1 MTSNQAAGPSALHGF
16 GGGARRPRLL
26 LAVAALAVMLAA
38 ADTYVV
44 VLALPDMM
52 AGAGLGIESLQ
63 RGTPIVSGFL
73 LGYIAVL
80 PLIGRLADMVPRQ
93 RILVV
98 CLLIFAVGSA
108 VTAVAVELPV
118 MVGGRFLQGVGGGGL
133 VPATLALVADLWP
146 PGKRGV
152 PLGIVGGVQE
162 LGAVMGPLLGAAV
175 LLVSSWR
182 GIFWLNV
189 ALGLLFCLG
198 VLAVGS
204 AGGRGVRM
212 APQRSGEST
221 SPGSRPSSPWVRIG
235 TVLVAALV
243 VAGVILSVLTLTPPE
258 SLVTS
263 VAYGEPF
270 VPFVDGSSSRV
281 ATPVGLAAGAV
292 WLVVI
297 VVTAP
302 AWMPPLIRADLLGAT
317 LIAMVLG
324 SVVLTFSTADPEVE
338 VLGPWGLWL
347 VPVGIVALLAFAIR
361 QRTAAVPLIG
371 SEVVQRRVWPA
382 LVVSVLV
389 GAAIVAIVVDV
400 PLLARLDGESTQ
412 TQAAFVLVR
421 FLVTV
426 PVGAVL
432 GGVLLRW
439 AAPGLVAAGGLA
451 LATGGLTVMA
461 SWTVSSL
468 SEGLATTLTLAGVGL
483 GVGLAIAPVNDAALA
498 DAPDY
503 AHGTVS
509 SLVVVAR
516 MVGMVVGLALLTAIG
531 LRRFYEAV
539 ALLPDPSDEQALLA
553 AGVVQVQTVFT
564 GAALAAGLA
573 TVVALGLGV
582 RARRAATPA
591 PSVSVTLPG

>member
-1 MTSNQAAGPSALHGF
+1 VTRDTIGAAAPASTPSRARSRAL
-16 GGGARRPRLL
+16 LT
-26 LAVAALAVMLAA
+26 VASLAVMLAA

-63 RGTPIVSGFL
+63 RGTPIISGFL

-80 PLIGRLADMVPRQ
+80 PLIGRLADMMPRQ
-93 RILVV
+93 RILIA
-98 CLLIFAVGSA
+98 CLLIFAVGS
-108 VTAVAVELPV
+108 VITAVAVELPV
-118 MVGGRFLQGVGGGGL
+118 IVGGRFLQGVGGGGL

-162 LGAVMGPLLGAAV
+162 LGAVLGPLLGAAV
-175 LLVSSWR
+175 LLVADWR

-189 ALGLLFCLG
+189 ALALVFCLG
-198 VLAVGS
+198 VFAIGARRNHREATPTGDDQGS
-204 AGGRGVRM
+204 AERKRSTASTVR
-212 APQRSGEST
+212 A
-221 SPGSRPSSPWVRIG
+221 
-235 TVLVAALV
+235 VASISLV
-243 VAGVILSVLTLTPPE
+243 VIGVILSILTLAPPE
-258 SLVTS
+258 SLLTS

-270 VPFVDGSSSRV
+270 VPLADGSASRV
-281 ATPVGLAAGAV
+281 ATPIGLVAGTV
-292 WLVVI
+292 WLLVFLI
-297 VVTAP
+297 TAP
-302 AWMPPLIRADLLGAT
+302 RFLPRLIEADLLGAT
-317 LIAMVLG
+317 LIAVALG

-347 VPVGIVALLAFAIR
+347 VPVGVIAAVAFVVR
-361 QRTAAVPLIG
+361 QRLAANPLIG
-371 SEVVQRRVWPA
+371 PDVVRKRVWPA
-382 LVVSVLV
+382 LGVSVLV
-389 GAAIVAIVVDV
+389 GAAIVAIVVDI

-421 FLVTV
+421 FLVAV

-439 AAPGLVAAGGLA
+439 IAPGLVAAAGLAVAAGGL
-451 LATGGLTVMA
+451 GLMTTWDVA
-461 SWTVSSL
+461 SL
-468 SEGLATTLTLAGVGL
+468 SAGLSTTLTLGAAGL

-498 DAPDY
+498 DAPAY

-539 ALLPDPSDEQALLA
+539 ALLPDPTDDKALLA
-553 AGVVQVQTVFT
+553 AGVVQVHTVFAGATIAT
-564 GAALAAGLA
+564 GIAAVLALA
-573 TVVALGLGV
+573 LGV
-582 RARRAATPA
+582 RMDRSATHTEPE
-591 PSVSVTLPG
+591 PERLRQ

>member
-1 MTSNQAAGPSALHGF
+1 
-16 GGGARRPRLL
+16 
-26 LAVAALAVMLAA
+26 MLAA

-63 RGTPIVSGFL
+63 RGTPIISGFL

-80 PLIGRLADMVPRQ
+80 PLIGRLADMMPRQ
-93 RILVV
+93 RILIA
-98 CLLIFAVGSA
+98 CLLIFAVGS
-108 VTAVAVELPV
+108 VITAVAVELPV
-118 MVGGRFLQGVGGGGL
+118 IVGGRFLQGVGGGGL

-162 LGAVMGPLLGAAV
+162 LGAVLGPLLGAAV
-175 LLVSSWR
+175 LLVADWR

-189 ALGLLFCLG
+189 ALALVFSLG
-198 VLAVGS
+198 VFAVGARRNHREATPTGDDQGS
-204 AGGRGVRM
+204 AERKRSTASTVR
-212 APQRSGEST
+212 A
-221 SPGSRPSSPWVRIG
+221 
-235 TVLVAALV
+235 VASISLV
-243 VAGVILSVLTLTPPE
+243 VIGVILSILTLAPPE
-258 SLVTS
+258 SLLTS

-270 VPFVDGSSSRV
+270 VPLADGSASRV
-281 ATPVGLAAGAV
+281 ATPIGLAAGTV
-292 WLVVI
+292 WLLVFLI
-297 VVTAP
+297 TAP
-302 AWMPPLIRADLLGAT
+302 RFLPRLIEADLLGAT
-317 LIAMVLG
+317 LIAVALG

-347 VPVGIVALLAFAIR
+347 VPVGVIAAIAFVVR
-361 QRTAAVPLIG
+361 QRLAVNPLIG
-371 SEVVQRRVWPA
+371 PDVVRKRVWPA
-382 LVVSVLV
+382 LGVSVLV
-389 GAAIVAIVVDV
+389 GAAIVAIVVDI

-421 FLVTV
+421 FLVAV

-439 AAPGLVAAGGLA
+439 IAPGLVAAAGLAVAAGGL
-451 LATGGLTVMA
+451 GLMTTWDVA
-461 SWTVSSL
+461 SL
-468 SEGLATTLTLAGVGL
+468 SAGLSTTLTLGAAGL

-498 DAPDY
+498 DAPAY

-539 ALLPDPSDEQALLA
+539 ALLPDPTDDKALLA
-553 AGVVQVQTVFT
+553 AGVVQVHTVFA
-564 GAALAAGLA
+564 GATIAAGIAAVLALA
-573 TVVALGLGV
+573 LGV
-582 RARRAATPA
+582 RMDRSATHTEPE
-591 PSVSVTLPG
+591 PETLRQ

>member
-1 MTSNQAAGPSALHGF
+1 MPRWAGG
-16 GGGARRPRLL
+16 RRPRALL
-26 LAVAALAVMLAA
+26 SVAALAVMLAA

-63 RGTPIVSGFL
+63 RGTPIISGFL

-80 PLIGRLADMVPRQ
+80 PLIGRLADLVPRQ
-93 RILVV
+93 RILIA

-108 VTAVAVELPV
+108 ITAVAVELPV

-162 LGAVMGPLLGAAV
+162 LGAVLGPLLGAAV
-175 LLVSSWR
+175 LLFTSWR
-182 GIFWLNV
+182 GIFWLNL

-198 VLAVGS
+198 VILVGAGAGSVEPTPRPRRPWLA
-204 AGGRGVRM
+204 
-212 APQRSGEST
+212 
-221 SPGSRPSSPWVRIG
+221 RPVNG
-235 TVLVAALV
+235 ALLLLAL
-243 VAGVILSVLTLTPPE
+243 AGVALTVLTLTPPD

-270 VPFVDGSSSRV
+270 IPFAEDSASRV
-281 ATPVGLAAGAV
+281 ATPVGVAAAAV
-292 WLVVI
+292 WALLVL
-297 VVTAP
+297 VTAP
-302 AWMPPLIRADLLGAT
+302 RWLPGLLRADLLGAT
-317 LIAMVLG
+317 LIAVALG

-347 VPVGIVALLAFAIR
+347 VPVGIAALVGFVLR
-361 QRTAAVPLIG
+361 QRMASDPLIG
-371 SEVVQRRVWPA
+371 PDVVQRRVWPA
-382 LVVSVLV
+382 LLVSVLV
-389 GAAIVAIVVDV
+389 GAAIVAIVVDI

-421 FLVTV
+421 FLVAV
-426 PVGAVL
+426 PIGAVL

-439 AAPGLVAAGGLA
+439 IAPGLVAAAGLA
-451 LATGGLTVMA
+451 LATGALAMMTT
-461 SWTVSSL
+461 WTVASL
-468 SEGLATTLTLAGVGL
+468 SDGTMTTLALGGAGL

-498 DAPDY
+498 DAPAY

-539 ALLPDPSDEQALLA
+539 ALLPDPGDEQALLE

-564 GAALAAGLA
+564 GATLAAGLA
-573 TVVALGLGV
+573 AVIALALGLRVQRATSARASEPV
-582 RARRAATPA
+582 RMRT
-591 PSVSVTLPG
+591 

>member
-1 MTSNQAAGPSALHGF
+1 
-16 GGGARRPRLL
+16 
-26 LAVAALAVMLAA
+26 MLAA

-63 RGTPIVSGFL
+63 RGTPIISGFL

-93 RILVV
+93 RILVA

-108 VTAVAVELPV
+108 ITAVAVELPV

-162 LGAVMGPLLGAAV
+162 LGAVLGPLLGAAV

-198 VLAVGS
+198 ILAVGS
-204 AGGRGVRM
+204 GRARASRTEA
-212 APQRSGEST
+212 APVGIPQSRS
-221 SPGSRPSSPWVRIG
+221 PSRPVAEPHADHRSVAMTMVIALL
-235 TVLVAALV
+235 VLLAL
-243 VAGVILSVLTLTPPE
+243 ALSVLTLTPPE
-258 SLVTS
+258 ALVTS

-270 VPFVDGSSSRV
+270 IPFADDSSSRA
-281 ATPVGLAAGAV
+281 ATPVGLAAGAL
-292 WLVVI
+292 WLVI
-297 VVTAP
+297 IAVTAP
-302 AWMPPLIRADLLGAT
+302 RWLPKLIRADLLGAA
-317 LIAMVLG
+317 LIAIALG

-347 VPVGIVALLAFAIR
+347 VPVGVAALIGFVVR
-361 QRTAAVPLIG
+361 QRLAADPLIG
-371 SEVVQRRVWPA
+371 PDVVQRRVWPA

-421 FLVTV
+421 FLVAV
-426 PVGAVL
+426 PIGAVL

-439 AAPGLVAAGGLA
+439 IAPGLIAATGLA
-451 LATGGLTVMA
+451 LAAAGLTAMT
-461 SWTVSSL
+461 SWTVDSL
-468 SEGLATTLTLAGVGL
+468 SDDVLTTVTLGAAGL

-498 DAPDY
+498 DAPAY

-516 MVGMVVGLALLTAIG
+516 MVGMVVGLALLTAVG

-539 ALLPDPSDEQALLA
+539 ALLPDPSDDQALLA

-573 TVVALGLGV
+573 AVVALALGV
-582 RARRAATPA
+582 RVRRVTGSTE
-591 PSVSVTLPG
+591 SVPVTLRG

>member
-1 MTSNQAAGPSALHGF
+1 MSSDVSGMRSAAGG
-16 GGGARRPRLL
+16 RRPRALL
-26 LAVAALAVMLAA
+26 TVAALAVMLAA

-63 RGTPIVSGFL
+63 RGTPIISGFL

-80 PLIGRLADMVPRQ
+80 PLIGRLADLVPRQ
-93 RILVV
+93 RILMV

-146 PGKRGV
+146 PGKRGI

-162 LGAVMGPLLGAAV
+162 FGAVMGPLLGAAV

-198 VLAVGS
+198 VAAVGS
-204 AGGRGVRM
+204 GARSS
-212 APQRSGEST
+212 PQRGNSSGSL
-221 SPGSRPSSPWVRIG
+221 PMKAIVIVL
-235 TVLVAALV
+235 VLVA
-243 VAGVILSVLTLTPPE
+243 VALSVLTLTPPD
-258 SLVTS
+258 SLVAS

-270 VPFVDGSSSRV
+270 VPFADGSSSRA

-292 WLVVI
+292 WVVI
-297 VVTAP
+297 IAVTAP
-302 AWMPPLIRADLLGAT
+302 AWLPPLIRADLLGAS
-317 LIAMVLG
+317 LIAIALG

-347 VPVGIVALLAFAIR
+347 VPVGIVALIAFAVR
-361 QRTAAVPLIG
+361 QRTAADPLIG
-371 SEVVQRRVWPA
+371 TDVVQRRVWPA
-382 LVVSVLV
+382 LAVSVLV

-421 FLVTV
+421 FLVAV

-439 AAPGLVAAGGLA
+439 IAPGLVAAGGLA
-451 LATGGLTVMA
+451 LATGGLTVMTT
-461 SWTVSSL
+461 WTVSSL
-468 SEGLATTLTLAGVGL
+468 SDDTMTTLTLGAAGL

-498 DAPDY
+498 DAPAY

-516 MVGMVVGLALLTAIG
+516 MVGMVVGLGLLTAIG

-539 ALLPDPSDEQALLA
+539 ALLPDPGDDQALLA

-573 TVVALGLGV
+573 TVVALALGV
-582 RARRAATPA
+582 KAQRAATPA
-591 PSVSVTLPG
+591 ESAPVTLPG